1 MNDKWFRV
9 SLGGAC
15 GLLCA
20 MDAAAFDPASE
31 TKEPAPDKVQKI
43 RFKED
48 DAQNYM
54 VSKVY
59 DLKHLKANDLVPF
72 VLGAVKRY
80 ASNSTVD
87 RINYTSTKQMIVVT
101 TGVRMMPYVDDMI
114 AKLDRPSAK
123 RGPFGSLLDGTGIQ
137 RYVYTP
143 KFRSSQEIVDLMI
156 STGIPSN
163 ATSDRKQDAV
173 VKYDEATNLIY
184 WKDSERKSSDLIK
197 YIGWLDRPLPQV
209 NLTFHVYEIRE
220 STMRDLGVDYLAWK
234 NGPGMDLMAAGFNLT
249 SLKLNEALIQ
259 KLLQVAPSAA
269 GAFSYSYGGFFVAP
283 AFDMSFIRLLQQ
295 NGKATLASS
304 GSLTITNNE
313 GGSYELAF
321 SPEYQNLVKDG
332 EENDKTF
339 IRSSRPEF
347 AVTVSNPVICFNS
360 VKADKNGLLPFTK
373 EDYSKKFGGN
383 VNFNYLLNS
392 SQVVE
397 RNNYGEE
404 LTESSTVDSYVTMAV
419 NHEKILTSWTKDS
432 EVEQTIGV
440 PFLCEVSVLKYIF
453 GYTTKNIDRTH
464 FFLTVTAEFVHPD
477 ADIAELSG
485 RMTSLTDLVP
495 AKK

>member
-1 MNDKWFRV
+1 
-9 SLGGAC
+9 
-15 GLLCA
+15 
-20 MDAAAFDPASE
+20 
-31 TKEPAPDKVQKI
+31 
-43 RFKED
+43 
-48 DAQNYM
+48 
-54 VSKVY
+54 
-59 DLKHLKANDLVPF
+59 
-72 VLGAVKRY
+72 
-80 ASNSTVD
+80 
-87 RINYTSTKQMIVVT
+87 
-101 TGVRMMPYVDDMI
+101 
-114 AKLDRPSAK
+114 
-123 RGPFGSLLDGTGIQ
+123 
-137 RYVYTP
+137 
-143 KFRSSQEIVDLMI
+143 
-156 STGIPSN
+156 
-163 ATSDRKQDAV
+163 
-173 VKYDEATNLIY
+173 
-184 WKDSERKSSDLIK
+184 
-197 YIGWLDRPLPQV
+197 
-209 NLTFHVYEIRE
+209 
-220 STMRDLGVDYLAWK
+220 MRDLGVDYLAWK

-259 KLLQVAPSAA
+259 KLLQIAPSAS

-304 GSLTITNNE
+304 GSLTITNKE

-360 VKADKNGLLPFTK
+360 VRPDKDGLLPFTR

-383 VNFNYLLNS
+383 VNFNYQLNS

-419 NHEKILTSWTKDS
+419 NHEKLLTSWTKDS

-440 PFLCEVSVLKYIF
+440 PFLCEVPVLKYIF
-453 GYTTKNIDRTH
+453 GYTTKNIDKTH